1 MVRASGR
8 GGGRRGA
15 GAAVIRLAAALLLL
29 VLAGAGSAR
38 ADRAAGLGL
47 AAGTREISLG
57 GHFSRL
63 IDHDRALS
71 FADVL
76 RADAEGRFD
85 PRSDFRGVGQTR
97 DIHWYRFDLRRA
109 SGAPADW
116 ILELGEAYIDHLDL
130 YVPIDP
136 TRRAATPVDFRVIRM
151 GDFVPYSQRPMRTRL
166 HATPLT
172 LPEEVPVTV
181 YLRVDS
187 VSAISLFGTLRTPEA
202 FVARQSMVMLFQ
214 GVFFGVLATLV
225 LGYAALGLTLKDSAL
240 LAYTGY
246 VGTVLVYYLFAN
258 GVAATLLPDSPGWLM
273 NLGVGGTGFCGV
285 AAAVFMWDRLLDL
298 RRNFPRL
305 HRLYMVTALVGVVL
319 APTAVTPLFSVTN
332 PLFSLVTS
340 GLTLLSFGLVVTL
353 IRRNPRD
360 VGLRFFLATT
370 LTAATGL
377 TLAQASLRGA
387 IPVDYVFADPYQI
400 ASVLGM
406 LILGT
411 GLALRIGQLQT
422 ERVRAEQE
430 SAFATTRAEEQRT
443 FVVMLSHEFRTPLAS
458 IDGAAQMIALTGGI
472 ADPAALKRL
481 DRIRATT
488 RKMSDLVE
496 MFLSSDALDQGALAL
511 RPEPTPLGSLLDQA
525 LDGLTAAEEETR
537 VTVAVSA
544 PQRPVRGDP
553 QFLGVAVGN
562 LVQNALRYSPPET
575 TVAVTA
581 WEEPDG
587 VAISVA
593 DQGRG
598 MSAEEVARIGT
609 IYFRADSS
617 RGTKGSGIGLY
628 MTQKIVAAHGGTL
641 RVESVKGEGSVFT
654 IRLRD
659 DGLPPPLPA
668 Q

>member
-1 MVRASGR
+1 MA
-8 GGGRRGA
+8 
-15 GAAVIRLAAALLLL
+15 RLAAALLLL
-29 VLAGAGSAR
+29 VLAGAASAGSAR
-38 ADRAAGLGL
+38 LDL
-47 AAGTREISLG
+47 AAGTRENSLG

-63 IDHDRALS
+63 IDQDRALS

-76 RADAEGRFD
+76 RAAAEGRFES
-85 PRSDFRGVGQTR
+85 RADFRGVGQTR

-109 SGAPADW
+109 RGAPADW

-130 YVPIDP
+130 YVPLDP
-136 TRRAATPVDFRVIRM
+136 TRPAATPEDFRVIRM
-151 GDFVPYSQRPMRTRL
+151 GDFVPYSQRPMQTRL

-172 LPEEVPVTV
+172 LPEEAPVTV

-214 GVFFGVLATLV
+214 GVFFGVLAILV
-225 LGYAALGLTLKDSAL
+225 LGYTALGLTLKDSAL

-246 VGTVLVYYLFAN
+246 VGTVFVYYLFAN

-305 HRLYMVTALVGVVL
+305 HRLYMVTALVGVTL

-332 PLFSLVTS
+332 PVFSLATS
-340 GLTLLSFGLVVTL
+340 GLTLLSFGLIVTL

-370 LTAATGL
+370 LTAATGV

-406 LILGT
+406 LILGA
-411 GLALRIGQLQT
+411 GLTLRIGQLQT

-430 SAFATTRAEEQRT
+430 TAFATTRAEEQRN

-458 IDGAAQMIALTGGI
+458 IDGAAQMIALTGGLT
-472 ADPAALKRL
+472 DPASLKRL
-481 DRIRATT
+481 DRVRATT
-488 RKMSDLVE
+488 RKLADLVE

-511 RPEPTPLGSLLDQA
+511 RPEPTPLGALLDQA
-525 LDGLTAAEEETR
+525 LDGLAADGLTADGEKTR

-544 PQRPVRGDP
+544 LQRPVRGDP
-553 QFLGVAVGN
+553 QFLGLAVGN
-562 LVQNALRYSPPET
+562 LVQNALRYSSPDT
-575 TVAVTA
+575 MVAVTA

-593 DQGRG
+593 DRGRG
-598 MSAEEVARIGT
+598 MSPEEVARIGT

-641 RVESVKGEGSVFT
+641 RVESVKGEGSIFT

-659 DGLPPPLPA
+659 DGMPPLLPA
-668 Q
+668 P

>member
-136 TRRAATPVDFRVIRM
+136 TRRAATPEAFRVIRM

-214 GVFFGVLATLV
+214 GVFFGVLAILV

-544 PQRPVRGDP
+544 PRRPVRGDP

-581 WEEPDG
+581 WEEPGG

-593 DQGRG
+593 DRGRG

>member
-1 MVRASGR
+1 M
-8 GGGRRGA
+8 
-15 GAAVIRLAAALLLL
+15 IRLAAALLLL
-29 VLAGAGSAR
+29 ALAGAGPVR
-38 ADRAAGLGL
+38 AGRAAGLEL
-47 AAGTREISLG
+47 AAGTTDTSLG
-57 GHFSRL
+57 GQFGRL

-76 RADAEGRFD
+76 RADAEGRFE

-109 SGAPADW
+109 RGAPADW

-136 TRRAATPVDFRVIRM
+136 TRPAAAPRDFRVIRM

-172 LPEEVPVTV
+172 LPEEATVTV

-214 GVFFGVLATLV
+214 GVFFGVLAILV

-246 VGTVLVYYLFAN
+246 VGTVFVYYLFAN

-305 HRLYMVTALVGVVL
+305 HRLYMVTALVGVTL

-370 LTAATGL
+370 LTAATGV

-411 GLALRIGQLQT
+411 GLTLRIRQLQT

-430 SAFATTRAEEQRT
+430 TAFATTRAEEQRT

-458 IDGAAQMIALTGGI
+458 IDGAAQMIALTGGLT
-472 ADPAALKRL
+472 DPASLKRL

-488 RKMSDLVE
+488 RKLSDLVE

-525 LDGLTAAEEETR
+525 LGGLAAAEEEAR
-537 VTVAVSA
+537 VTVAVSV
-544 PQRPVRGDP
+544 PQRPVCGDP

-562 LVQNALRYSPPET
+562 LVQNALRYSSPDT

-593 DQGRG
+593 DRGRG

-641 RVESVKGEGSVFT
+641 RVESVKGEGSIFT

>member
-1 MVRASGR
+1 M
-8 GGGRRGA
+8 
-15 GAAVIRLAAALLLL
+15 IRLAAALLLL
-29 VLAGAGSAR
+29 ALAGAGPVR
-38 ADRAAGLGL
+38 AGRAAGLEL
-47 AAGTREISLG
+47 AAGTTDTSLG
-57 GHFSRL
+57 GQFGRL

-71 FADVL
+71 FAEVL
-76 RADAEGRFD
+76 RADAEGRFE

-109 SGAPADW
+109 RGAPADW

-136 TRRAATPVDFRVIRM
+136 TRPAAAPRDFRVIRM

-172 LPEEVPVTV
+172 LPEEATVTV
-181 YLRVDS
+181 YLRIDS

-214 GVFFGVLATLV
+214 GVFFGVLAILV

-246 VGTVLVYYLFAN
+246 VGTVFVYYLFAN

-305 HRLYMVTALVGVVL
+305 HRLYMVTALVGVTL

-370 LTAATGL
+370 LTAATGV

-411 GLALRIGQLQT
+411 GLTLRIRQLQT

-430 SAFATTRAEEQRT
+430 TAFATTRAEEQRT

-458 IDGAAQMIALTGGI
+458 IDGAAQMIALTGGLT
-472 ADPAALKRL
+472 DPASLKRL

-488 RKMSDLVE
+488 RKLSDLVE

-525 LDGLTAAEEETR
+525 LGGLAAAEEEAR
-537 VTVAVSA
+537 VTVAVSV
-544 PQRPVRGDP
+544 PQRPVCGDP

-562 LVQNALRYSPPET
+562 LVQNALRYSSPDT

-593 DQGRG
+593 DRGRG

-641 RVESVKGEGSVFT
+641 RVESVKGEGSIFT

>member
-136 TRRAATPVDFRVIRM
+136 TRRAATPEAFRVIRM

-488 RKMSDLVE
+488 RKLSDLVE

-544 PQRPVRGDP
+544 PRRPVRGDP

-562 LVQNALRYSPPET
+562 LVQNALRYSSPDT

-581 WEEPDG
+581 WEEPGG

-641 RVESVKGEGSVFT
+641 RVESVKGEGSIFT